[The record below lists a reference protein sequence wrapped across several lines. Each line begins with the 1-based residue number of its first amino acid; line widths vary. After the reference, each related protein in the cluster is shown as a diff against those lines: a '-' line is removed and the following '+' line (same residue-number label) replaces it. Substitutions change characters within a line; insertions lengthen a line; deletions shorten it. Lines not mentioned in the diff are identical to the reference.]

1 MLRWGWIDI
10 LVELNQKDK
19 TFDNYMDLKFFLSR
33 VTGGKVYLVL
43 KDAIRKELKHKLL
56 AEAVYV

>member
-33 VTGGKVYLVL
+33 VTGGKVDLVL
-43 KDAIRKELKHKLL
+43 KDARRN
-56 AEAVYV
+56 